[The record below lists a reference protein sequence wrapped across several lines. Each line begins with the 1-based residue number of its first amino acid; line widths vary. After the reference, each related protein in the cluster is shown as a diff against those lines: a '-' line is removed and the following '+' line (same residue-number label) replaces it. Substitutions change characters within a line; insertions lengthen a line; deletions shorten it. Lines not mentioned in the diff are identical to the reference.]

1 MKLTTNL
8 LLDDSVRF
16 ADRNHTAGQDKS
28 RNVTVLPDQN
38 SRLVFLTDPNG
49 LAVEQYKMLR
59 RRLCSQHPLGGLLMV
74 TSPSACEGKTLTS
87 INLAWCLADGGLP
100 TCLVDLDFRSPGVA
114 PVLAWKPG
122 EDAVEE
128 VLSGRRKLAQALRPV
143 GDRPLHVLGIQQRFA
158 SPAALLR
165 ADVLGP
171 MLKELRAM
179 FGWVILDL
187 PPAIPMADVAEV
199 LPHVDGALLVVRSGK
214 TEKSLLSAP
223 IEILGSKLWG
233 AVLNEAPIAGSAYYG
248 TYGDSKR

>member
-1 MKLTTNL
+1 MKISTNL
-8 LLDDSVRF
+8 LLHDMVRPGDHTF
-16 ADRNHTAGQDKS
+16 ALGECKS
-28 RNVTVLPDQN
+28 RPVTVLPDQN

-59 RRLCSQHPLGGLLMV
+59 RRLCSQHPLGGLLLV
-74 TSPSACEGKTLTS
+74 TSPSASEGKTLTS

-114 PVLAWKPG
+114 PVLAWEPG

-128 VLSGRRKLAQALRPV
+128 VLGGRRKLSQALRPV
-143 GDRPLHVLGIQQRFA
+143 GDRPLHVLGIQQRVA

-171 MLKELRAM
+171 MLKELRSM
-179 FGWVILDL
+179 FGWVVLDL
-187 PPAIPMADVAEV
+187 PPAIPIADVAEV

-223 IEILGSKLWG
+223 VEILGAKLWG
-233 AVLNEAPIAGSAYYG
+233 AVLNEVPVAGSAYYG
-248 TYGDSKR
+248 TYGDKKR